1 MPNIVKCFKTNDIFR
16 KKTSKYLRQVQKKK
30 SDLRLVIVVLKAK
43 RLFVANFSDSNATP
57 VTFTN

>member
-1 MPNIVKCFKTNDIFR
+1 
-16 KKTSKYLRQVQKKK
+16 
-30 SDLRLVIVVLKAK
+30 LVIVVLKAK